1 MNKFSNIFKILI
13 GVIGAILF
21 LRVFYTG
28 DDAIENGASDLQDSV
43 LAPLMYLAYFILILG
58 IVATVLF
65 SVKALFSGNVM
76 KTLISLGA
84 LVVVFIISYAL
95 ANGVETPMRDGE
107 MLSASGS
114 RWVGTGLNAF
124 YILAVLAVGAM
135 LVSSV
140 KKLLTR

>member
-1 MNKFSNIFKILI
+1 MNKITNIFKILV
-13 GVIGAILF
+13 GVVGTILF

-28 DDAIENGASDLQDSV
+28 DDVIEADASLQDSV
-43 LAPLMYLAYFILILG
+43 LAPLMYVSYIILALG
-58 IVATVLF
+58 VVFTLLF
-65 SVKALFSGNVM
+65 SIKSLFTGDVV
-76 KTLISLGA
+76 KTLISLGVF
-84 LVVVFIISYAL
+84 VVVLIISYAM

-107 MLSASGS
+107 ILSESGS

-140 KKLLTR
+140 KKLITR

>member
-1 MNKFSNIFKILI
+1 MNKITNIFKILV
-13 GVIGAILF
+13 GVVGAILF

-28 DDAIENGASDLQDSV
+28 DDVIEADASLQDSV
-43 LAPLMYLAYFILILG
+43 LAPLMYVSYIILALG
-58 IVATVLF
+58 VVFTLLF
-65 SVKALFSGNVM
+65 SIKSLFTGNVV
-76 KTLISLGA
+76 KTLISLGVF
-84 LVVVFIISYAL
+84 VVVLIISYAM

-107 MLSASGS
+107 ILSKSGS

-140 KKLLTR
+140 KKLITR

>member
-1 MNKFSNIFKILI
+1 MNKITNIFKILV
-13 GVIGAILF
+13 GVVGAILF

-28 DDAIENGASDLQDSV
+28 DDVIEADASLQDSV
-43 LAPLMYLAYFILILG
+43 LAPLMYLSYIILALG
-58 IVATVLF
+58 VVFTLLF
-65 SVKALFSGNVM
+65 SIKSLFTGNVV
-76 KTLISLGA
+76 KTLISLGVF
-84 LVVVFIISYAL
+84 VVVLIISYAM

-107 MLSASGS
+107 ILSESGS

-140 KKLLTR
+140 KKLITR

>member
-1 MNKFSNIFKILI
+1 MNKITNIFKILV
-13 GVIGAILF
+13 GVVGAILF

-28 DDAIENGASDLQDSV
+28 DDVIEADASLQDSV
-43 LAPLMYLAYFILILG
+43 LAPLMYVSYIILALG
-58 IVATVLF
+58 VVFTLLF
-65 SVKALFSGNVM
+65 SIKSLFTGNVV
-76 KTLISLGA
+76 KTLISLGVF
-84 LVVVFIISYAL
+84 VVVLIISYAM

-107 MLSASGS
+107 ILSESGS

-140 KKLLTR
+140 KKLITR

>member
-1 MNKFSNIFKILI
+1 MNKITNIFKII
-13 GVIGAILF
+13 VGVVGAILF

-28 DDAIENGASDLQDSV
+28 DDVIEADASLQDSV
-43 LAPLMYLAYFILILG
+43 LAPLMYVSYIILALG
-58 IVATVLF
+58 VVFTLLF
-65 SVKALFSGNVM
+65 SIKSLFTGNVV
-76 KTLISLGA
+76 KTLISLGI
-84 LVVVFIISYAL
+84 LVVVLIISYAM

-107 MLSASGS
+107 VLSASGS

-140 KKLLTR
+140 KKLITR

>member
-1 MNKFSNIFKILI
+1 MNKITNIFKII
-13 GVIGAILF
+13 VGVVGAILF

-28 DDAIENGASDLQDSV
+28 DDVIEADASLQDSV
-43 LAPLMYLAYFILILG
+43 LAPLMYVSYIILALG
-58 IVATVLF
+58 VVFTLLF
-65 SVKALFSGNVM
+65 SIKSLFTGNVV
-76 KTLISLGA
+76 KTLISLGI
-84 LVVVFIISYAL
+84 LVVVLIISYAM

-107 MLSASGS
+107 VLSTSGS

-140 KKLLTR
+140 KKLITR

>member
-1 MNKFSNIFKILI
+1 MNKITNIFKILV
-13 GVIGAILF
+13 GVVGAILF

-28 DDAIENGASDLQDSV
+28 DDVIEADASLQDSV
-43 LAPLMYLAYFILILG
+43 LAPLMYVSYIILVLG
-58 IVATVLF
+58 VVFTLLF
-65 SVKALFSGNVM
+65 SIKSLFTGNVV
-76 KTLISLGA
+76 KTLISLGVF
-84 LVVVFIISYAL
+84 VVVLIISYAM

-107 MLSASGS
+107 ILSESGS

-140 KKLLTR
+140 KKLITR